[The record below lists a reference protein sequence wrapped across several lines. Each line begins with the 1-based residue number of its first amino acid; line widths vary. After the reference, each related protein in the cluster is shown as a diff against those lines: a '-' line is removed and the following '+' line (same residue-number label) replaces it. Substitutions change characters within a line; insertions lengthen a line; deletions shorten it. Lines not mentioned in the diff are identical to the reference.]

1 MVGKQNLQL
10 QRIRKMK
17 TMPLLVKAAVVG
29 ESDVMTVTAAVV
41 APLIGTPKAVVV
53 SAGEVVKWAGVVVPF
68 LVVEV

>member
-1 MVGKQNLQL
+1 
-10 QRIRKMK
+10 MK

-29 ESDVMTVTAAVV
+29 DSDVVVVTEMAAVV

-53 SAGEVVKWAGVVVPF
+53 SAGEVVKRAGVVVPC